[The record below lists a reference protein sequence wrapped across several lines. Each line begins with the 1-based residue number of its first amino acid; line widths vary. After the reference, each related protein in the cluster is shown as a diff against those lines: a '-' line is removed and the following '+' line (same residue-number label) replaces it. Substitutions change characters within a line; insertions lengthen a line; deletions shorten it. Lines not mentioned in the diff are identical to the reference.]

1 MKKLSPATQSLH
13 ADRQLEQN
21 KMVAPPLFQSVTQT
35 ADSAEDFARMAS
47 QPLDDD
53 FYTRYGNPTS
63 SRISKVIADLEG
75 AEAGMMLGSGMGA
88 ISTTILS
95 FLEKGDHVIAQ
106 KSHYIGTTKLMQD
119 FLPRFGVEV
128 SMVSQSDTAAFE
140 AAIRPNTKL
149 IMLESPVNPTMELTD
164 LEAVAKIS
172 RQKGILSLCDN
183 TFASPIIQRPIEWGI
198 DLVLHSATKYLGGHH
213 DLLAGCVVGSK
224 KLIEKV
230 WSQSLVLGASA
241 APMNSWLALR
251 GIRTLDMRVKK
262 QSASALRIAQ
272 FLEEQPEISK
282 VYYPAL
288 NSHPQKDL
296 VDKQMQ
302 GMGGGV
308 MSFVLEKGYEAGVK
322 FLDQLQ
328 LVLHAASLGGI
339 DTLAI
344 LPAVMWGG
352 RLPEEVI
359 REQGLEP
366 GMIRMAV
373 GIEDPDD
380 LIADLSQSLRQL

>member
-140 AAIRPNTKL
+140 AAIRPNTK
-149 IMLESPVNPTMELTD
+149 
-164 LEAVAKIS
+164 
-172 RQKGILSLCDN
+172 
-183 TFASPIIQRPIEWGI
+183 
-198 DLVLHSATKYLGGHH
+198 
-213 DLLAGCVVGSK
+213 
-224 KLIEKV
+224 
-230 WSQSLVLGASA
+230 
-241 APMNSWLALR
+241 
-251 GIRTLDMRVKK
+251 
-262 QSASALRIAQ
+262 
-272 FLEEQPEISK
+272 
-282 VYYPAL
+282 
-288 NSHPQKDL
+288 
-296 VDKQMQ
+296 
-302 GMGGGV
+302 
-308 MSFVLEKGYEAGVK
+308 
-322 FLDQLQ
+322 
-328 LVLHAASLGGI
+328 
-339 DTLAI
+339 
-344 LPAVMWGG
+344 
-352 RLPEEVI
+352 
-359 REQGLEP
+359 
-366 GMIRMAV
+366 
-373 GIEDPDD
+373 
-380 LIADLSQSLRQL
+380 

>member
-1 MKKLSPATQSLH
+1 MKKLSPATTSLH

-63 SRISKVIADLEG
+63 SRIAKVIAELEG
-75 AEAGMMLGSGMGA
+75 AEAGMMLASGMGA
-88 ISTTILS
+88 ISTSILS

-106 KSHYIGTTKLMQD
+106 KSHYIGTTKLMQE

-128 SMVSQSDTAAFE
+128 SMVKQSETAAFE

-164 LEAVAKIS
+164 LEAIAELAKK
-172 RQKGILSLCDN
+172 KGILTLCDN

-213 DLLAGCVVGSK
+213 DLLAGCVVGRK
-224 KLIEKV
+224 DLLEKV
-230 WSQSLVLGASA
+230 WSQSIVLGASA

-251 GIRTLDMRVKK
+251 GIRTLDLRVKK
-262 QSASALRIAQ
+262 QSENALRIAK
-272 FLEEQPEISK
+272 FLEEQAEISK

-288 NSHPQKDL
+288 DSHPQKAL
-296 VDKQMQ
+296 VGKQMQ

-308 MSFVLEKGYEAGVK
+308 MSFVLKNGYDAGVK
-322 FLDQLQ
+322 FLDNLQ
-328 LVLHAASLGGI
+328 IILHAASLGGI
-339 DTLAI
+339 DSLAI

-359 REQGLEP
+359 KEQGLEP
-366 GMIRMAV
+366 GMIRMAI
-373 GIEDPDD
+373 GIEDADD
-380 LIADLSQSLRQL
+380 LIADLSQSLHQL